1 MVLLGMWSWMVFF
14 IMVRMFLLSVM
25 CLVGLD
31 VMGWVFGLEFGVIGN
46 RNLECSFFVLFL

>member
-1 MVLLGMWSWMVFF
+1 MLLGMWSWMVVF

-31 VMGWVFGLEFGVIGN
+31 EMGLVVVVGLEFGVVGHVI
-46 RNLECSFFVLFL
+46 LEC